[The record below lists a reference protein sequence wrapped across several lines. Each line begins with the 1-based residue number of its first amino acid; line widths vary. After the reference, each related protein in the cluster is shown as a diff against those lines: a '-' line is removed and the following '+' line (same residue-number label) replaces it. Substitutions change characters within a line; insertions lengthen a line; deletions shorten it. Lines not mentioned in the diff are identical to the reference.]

1 MLDQHRFDLREA
13 GGIMAPHWMT
23 ELPREMINEFVKDL
37 STHDVIR
44 FVCAYMMS
52 ADLCVRALLSKIE
65 QMRTK
70 LTPVEKSTSYRKR
83 EMAALLW
90 VFHFLIESG
99 RVDVETIDI
108 HIDGYCYLALV
119 KKVSWMTVAKHA
131 IGPFATPWD
140 VDCFYHAQKGMVFL
154 PNCGPCGEAFNI
166 GGKIKVFCTVCM
178 LRYTSYEDSKE
189 ESVCPERMVL
199 KEIEYGKLYHLI
211 CEVNHHNLDSETERA
226 IKEFHG
232 EGVYHTLFH
241 MTQKE
246 CYFTAKIGSQNV
258 LNLDDESELSYHTIK
273 PLSTNQKIVETAEK
287 TESVIKAVF
296 DYLDKEQSV
305 VANSN
310 YTVQPN
316 DSASMITPNPSTVRL
331 GESRRDA
338 DLLSQISSQMAKLTA
353 DVIHMREARSSRVG
367 DYSRYEYESD
377 LQDAFAS
384 SGMVSKDGQLFVRP
398 FAHTGACELVPKITV
413 DDRLNFLIRLHTA
426 IFKMIDNSP
435 DYPKPGFMRTIKQAS
450 EGRLPDDHPSFDL
463 LQIVITDT
471 IDWAHMMIKNNNFGL
486 PVLEPGMRLN
496 ERILAVCLVSL
507 KTEYFARWASV
518 TKDCILPQDITDTSR
533 WSDSHSSSHAKRI
546 TGKRPDLA
554 KNHREFERTQFFK
567 KRKDSLF

>member
-1 MLDQHRFDLREA
+1 MLSPHEFDLSDA
-13 GGIMAPHWMT
+13 GGIMAPQWMT
-23 ELPREMINEFVKDL
+23 RLPREMIDEFVKDL
-37 STHDVIR
+37 SAHDVVR

-52 ADLCVRALLSKIE
+52 ADLCVKALISKIN

-70 LTPVEKSTSYRKR
+70 LTPVEKSTDYRKR
-83 EMAALLW
+83 EMSVLLY
-90 VFHFLIESG
+90 VFNFLVETG

-108 HIDGYCYLALV
+108 HVDGFCYLSLV
-119 KKVSWMTVAKHA
+119 KKISWMTVAKHA

-140 VDCFYHAQKGMVFL
+140 VDCYYQAQKGSVDL
-154 PNCGPCGEAFNI
+154 PNCGPCGNAFRV

-178 LRYTSYEDSKE
+178 LRYASWADNKE
-189 ESVCPERMVL
+189 EFVRPERLVL
-199 KEIEYGKLYHLI
+199 KEIEGGRLYHLVD
-211 CEVNHHNLDSETERA
+211 EVDHHNLDYDTERTLQS
-226 IKEFHG
+226 FHG
-232 EGVYHTLFH
+232 EGRYHTMYH
-241 MTQKE
+241 MAQRE
-246 CYFTAKIGSQNV
+246 CYFTASVGSQGV
-258 LNLDDESELSYHTIK
+258 LNLDDESDLTYHTIK
-273 PLSTNQKIVETAEK
+273 PLSPNQRVVEAANR
-287 TESVIKAVF
+287 TENVVNAVF

-305 VANSN
+305 VADSN
-310 YTVQPN
+310 FTVRPN

-331 GESRRDA
+331 GDSKKSS
-338 DLLSQISSQMAKLTA
+338 DLLSQISTQMARLTA
-353 DVIHMREARSSRVG
+353 DVVHMKEMKSSRVG
-367 DYSRYEYESD
+367 DYLRYEYESD

-384 SGMVSKDGQLFVRP
+384 SGMVSKDGQLFIRP

-471 IDWAHMMIKNNNFGL
+471 IDWQHMMIKNNNFGL

-507 KTEYFARWASV
+507 KTEYFARWTSV

-554 KNHREFERTQFFK
+554 RNHREFEKTQFFK